1 MTHLTSS
8 PLGMILSTSATG
20 RQGVTCSRQHQ
31 RVTTLYLTGY
41 ALGGSISPYIGNL
54 SFLRV
59 VNLSDNFLHCEIP
72 QVTHLLRLQHLNLR
86 SNLLINGKFQAISP
100 TVLNSESWTLQGI
113 NLLGIFLLNWAL

>member
-8 PLGMILSTSATG
+8 PLGMILSTFATG
-20 RQGVTCSRQHQ
+20 KKLHAATIIKVMA
-31 RVTTLYLTGY
+31 LDLTGY
-41 ALGGSISPYIGNL
+41 TLGGSISPYIGNL